1 MIESLGKESTV
12 RLRTYYMVPLPDSSE
27 IRINSEEFQV
37 KISPE
42 YYSLSIAQSGSDTG
56 NIDVTSSE
64 KALLN
69 INKVLRDSIDSNLK
83 NPLILE
89 IYDDITSELIYSGS
103 ILPGTELPTN
113 ITKKIGVYRMIIRD
127 STGISGELTFVVQS

>member
-1 MIESLGKESTV
+1 
-12 RLRTYYMVPLPDSSE
+12 MVPLPDSSE

-56 NIDVTSSE
+56 DIDVTSSE

-89 IYDDITSELIYSGS
+89 IYDDITSEMIYSGS

-113 ITKKIGVYRMIIRD
+113 ITKKIGVYRMTIRD